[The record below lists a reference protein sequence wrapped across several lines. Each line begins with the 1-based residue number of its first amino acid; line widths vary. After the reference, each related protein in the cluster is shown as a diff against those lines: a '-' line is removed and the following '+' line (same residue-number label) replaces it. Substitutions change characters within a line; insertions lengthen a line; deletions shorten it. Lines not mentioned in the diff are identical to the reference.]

1 MSFFSWAFIFGLV
14 IVFAYFS
21 TRLTKREDEE
31 GLGDTGLA
39 ILEFGRAFPNEAIR
53 SLHTTAD
60 QQTVFVRLFDNR
72 AGFMRQTR
80 HHYACHLIEP
90 GTIRVQPLADG
101 KGFAVEF
108 REFPSQSGEFRF
120 ANVKEAAE
128 VSLWMLENQV
138 APQHGGPLP
147 DGPLPSV

>member
-1 MSFFSWAFIFGLV
+1 MWPFLLGLV
-14 IVFAYFS
+14 MLFSYFS
-21 TRLTKREDEE
+21 TRFAKREEE
-31 GLGDTGLA
+31 DGLGDTGLA

-53 SLHTTAD
+53 SLHRTAD
-60 QQTVFVRLFDNR
+60 HQTVFVRLFDNR

-101 KGFAVEF
+101 KGFSVDF
-108 REFPSQSGEFRF
+108 QEFPSQSGEFRF
-120 ANVKEAAE
+120 ASVAEAAE

-138 APQHGGPLP
+138 APKHIDAAGAVPLP
-147 DGPLPSV
+147 GS